1 MSETT
6 DSQFTL
12 DMMKLCIEDD
22 EGVKATYPLLHN
34 EIRVGRSPDNEIC
47 LNQRNVSREHAIFYV
62 DKEDQSLMV
71 QDLDS
76 YTGVKLNG
84 KYILG
89 RCTLRLGDYLQI
101 GVYGISLEVE
111 GMSSQA
117 AQIEADRRRQES
129 EVMLLSPEQHARLVV
144 VSNNLAGRE
153 YYLNRAEV
161 IIGREPSE
169 NDLVINHRSISR
181 IHAKI
186 VWKNGEFT
194 MIDLSSANG
203 MKINGSTFAA
213 ARLVKGAVVQ
223 LGNVKLRYVAPGE
236 DYQYNPLNSEPIRVE
251 DDDLDRPRTSKHLLI
266 AALVFV
272 IIFMLS
278 RTLIT
283 RLNESSVR
291 VPATPEPQRHSDSMS
306 SEDSPHHSTDEV
318 SGRAQETAGNSSAA
332 SGDGDEL
339 DRPRLEGES
348 SPDGKA
354 EIFEHVA
361 PPELEDAPRVIPQAP
376 PSSAPAITPDQVE
389 STPDSNTETDQD
401 GAGGTQGS
409 LNQRVQDQREAH
421 RTSEPHLESLA

>member
-62 DKEDQSLMV
+62 NKEDQSLVV

-101 GVYGISLEVE
+101 GVYGISLEIE
-111 GMSSQA
+111 GMSSA
-117 AQIEADRRRQES
+117 ATQKEAERRRQES
-129 EVMLLSPEQHARLVV
+129 EVMLLPPEQHARLVV

-213 ARLVKGAVVQ
+213 ARLVKGAVIQ

-236 DYQYNPLNSEPIRVE
+236 DYQYNPLNSEPIPVE
-251 DDDLDRPRTSKHLLI
+251 DNELDQPRSSKHILI

-278 RTLIT
+278 RTLIN

-291 VPATPEPQRHSDSMS
+291 LTPSQDVRDRPSPPTIDPVDLSPDQIEPPRHEQAPQGSSHEGGDVQPAHQPKQTSKSDSS
-306 SEDSPHHSTDEV
+306 DDPTLQDVEDPQDDPT
-318 SGRAQETAGNSSAA
+318 
-332 SGDGDEL
+332 
-339 DRPRLEGES
+339 
-348 SPDGKA
+348 
-354 EIFEHVA
+354 
-361 PPELEDAPRVIPQAP
+361 EDAPSGIELEVSP
-376 PSSAPAITPDQVE
+376 E
-389 STPDSNTETDQD
+389 SNTDE
-401 GAGGTQGS
+401 
-409 LNQRVQDQREAH
+409 
-421 RTSEPHLESLA
+421 

>member
-1 MSETT
+1 MEPTVACEPLRFSVEVRAPSVREAQTRLMSETT
-6 DSQFTL
+6 DSQLTL

-47 LNQRNVSREHAIFYV
+47 LNQRNVSREHAMFYV
-62 DKEDQSLMV
+62 DKEDQSLTI

-76 YTGVKLNG
+76 YTGIKLNG

-101 GVYGISLEVE
+101 GVYGISLEIE
-111 GMSSQA
+111 GMNSLT
-117 AQIEADRRRQES
+117 AQKEAERIRQES
-129 EVMLLSPEQHARLVV
+129 EVMLLPPEQHARLVV

-213 ARLVKGAVVQ
+213 ARLVKGAVIQ

-236 DYQYNPLNSEPIRVE
+236 EYQYNPLNSEPIRVE
-251 DDDLDRPRTSKHLLI
+251 DNELDRPRSSKHILI

-278 RTLIT
+278 RALIN
-283 RLNESSVR
+283 RFNESSVR
-291 VPATPEPQRHSDSMS
+291 VTPSSSQGHLEELMSPAIIEPVVDPAGQQDDPSEDEQTLQGSADHQVEEPQQPTPSQIPSSESSVDRTAMEPTTPIIDAPKDTPLEAEVESIETPEADNKGSF
-306 SEDSPHHSTDEV
+306 T
-318 SGRAQETAGNSSAA
+318 
-332 SGDGDEL
+332 
-339 DRPRLEGES
+339 
-348 SPDGKA
+348 K
-354 EIFEHVA
+354 
-361 PPELEDAPRVIPQAP
+361 
-376 PSSAPAITPDQVE
+376 DQ
-389 STPDSNTETDQD
+389 N
-401 GAGGTQGS
+401 
-409 LNQRVQDQREAH
+409 
-421 RTSEPHLESLA
+421 